1 SLESADAAM
10 RIADRRVEQD
20 VENACEHRI
29 ADIAVLPWHGAGFN
43 VSLEPRSHAQV
54 GAAGELGHHRDGVVE
69 VIGAVG
75 ISHHDVTA
83 GRSRHAPLQ
92 SRAVAAPCNWHAVRT
107 EPLCNGLAAV
117 SATVVSDDN
126 LALEAERQSHL
137 VERLVSVRNA
147 LRQAMRLIEA
157 RHD

>member
-1 SLESADAAM
+1 
-10 RIADRRVEQD
+10 
-20 VENACEHRI
+20 
-29 ADIAVLPWHGAGFN
+29 
-43 VSLEPRSHAQV
+43 
-54 GAAGELGHHRDGVVE
+54 
-69 VIGAVG
+69 G

-83 GRSRHAPLQ
+83 GSSRHAPLQ

-157 RHD
+157 RHDDRNINLVGRLGRIASAATQGQLPPHDTMTCDPSDERICPLRSEHPQNGAFNDCS